1 MLSAIDADVIKTYV
15 GLGLG
20 VGIVASV
27 AYDEEQDRNLALIP
41 VPDLFPANTTRIAVR
56 RGTYLRRYEYDFIE
70 LFAPHLTR
78 KAVEKSMEGALSG
91 GAGRGE
97 DEYQL

>member
-1 MLSAIDADVIKTYV
+1 
-15 GLGLG
+15 
-20 VGIVASV
+20 
-27 AYDEEQDRNLALIP
+27 
-41 VPDLFPANTTRIAVR
+41 
-56 RGTYLRRYEYDFIE
+56 